1 MTLQL
6 PAQQPPNFKSEEA
19 AGIYTYDIDKVIKK
33 LKIEDAETQ
42 QSIYAPV
49 HAFNAS
55 MDQLSVTHA
64 QTFNDLDAKFS
75 SQVKI
80 AMQRRDRSVMDGVK
94 TEIKQT
100 IPPIRKEVMMHEAQ
114 LNTSM
119 ESVLD
124 EKQYKKWLSYQKS
137 QRPPVPSQM

>member
-1 MTLQL
+1 MKNKKQNYLCIIIGMMRLQL
-6 PAQQPPNFKSEEA
+6 PDQQPPNFKSEEA

-80 AMQRRDRSVMDGVK
+80 AMQRRDRSVMDGVRRRLSK
-94 TEIKQT
+94 RSRLFE
-100 IPPIRKEVMMHEAQ
+100 RK
-114 LNTSM
+114 
-119 ESVLD
+119 
-124 EKQYKKWLSYQKS
+124 
-137 QRPPVPSQM
+137 